1 MRALDHTGEKKQL
14 KFEIP
19 EEIHNSHSYM
29 RESFNSAEIQSSLD
43 DPNNDRIGH
52 KENIER
58 KEIHFFAGRYNLV
71 GFIRASTDQ
80 RQWM

>member
-1 MRALDHTGEKKQL
+1 MSMRALDQTEKTV
-14 KFEIP
+14 EIRNP
-19 EEIHNSHSYM
+19 RGNSQFTQQHA

-58 KEIHFFAGRYNLV
+58 KEIHFFAGRYNLM
-71 GFIRASTDQ
+71 GFIRASPDQ
-80 RQWM
+80 RQ